1 MISLNKYLK
10 EIKRFKVIRILL
22 VIFKVKIRFIKINI
36 LCISN
41 NNLNMKNLNN
51 KINSNKKLKE
61 K

>member
-51 KINSNKKLKE
+51 KINNNKKLKE